1 MPIHTPCFPGGVLSD
16 HVEGGRC
23 GASLRFAPDRV
34 IAELAETGDAAA
46 PREFSIRFSECLVE
60 IGGYNGRMVF
70 CRTADRSLTLF
81 SEAAGFTRALAAAAG
96 GLLNEQLDAAAATR
110 RSAHWRGRWAM
121 LAATLLLTCCAVAG
135 VYGIRM
141 AADASIHA
149 VPLEVD
155 RQIGQQAFRLMD
167 RGGPEVHDPLLT
179 AAVQEI
185 VGRLAPHVET
195 NGLDFDVHIVDA
207 DICNAFCLPGGTI
220 VLYTGL
226 IRRAA
231 SPEEVAGVL
240 AHEMAHAAERH
251 GLRQVGQAIGLAA
264 AVNLIIGNVE
274 GLVVAGAEVF
284 KLATIN
290 SYSRVQEVDADRRGV
305 RMLSAAAIDP
315 MSLAR
320 FFETMQREAG
330 NLPAGL
336 TWLSTHPDHAA
347 RIADIREQVGSLP
360 RRKYLPFSMDWGQ
373 VRQRCDS
380 P

>member
-1 MPIHTPCFPGGVLSD
+1 
-16 HVEGGRC
+16 
-23 GASLRFAPDRV
+23 
-34 IAELAETGDAAA
+34 
-46 PREFSIRFSECLVE
+46 
-60 IGGYNGRMVF
+60 
-70 CRTADRSLTLF
+70 LF
-81 SEAAGFTRALAAAAG
+81 SETAGFPRALAAAAG
-96 GLLNEQLDAAAATR
+96 GLLDEQIQAATAKQR
-110 RSAHWRGRWAM
+110 GARWRGRWVM
-121 LAATLLLTCCAVAG
+121 LAATLLLTCFAVAS
-135 VYGIRM
+135 VYGIRK
-141 AADASIHA
+141 AADASIRA

-185 VGRLAPHVET
+185 VDRLAPHVEPD
-195 NGLDFDVHIVDA
+195 GLDFDVHIIDA

-264 AVNLIIGNVE
+264 AINLLIGNVE

-290 SYSRVQEVDADRRGV
+290 SYSRVQEADADRAGV
-305 RMLSAAAIDP
+305 RMLAAAAIDP

-330 NLPAGL
+330 NLPAAL

-347 RIADIREQVGSLP
+347 RIADIRQQVGNLP
-360 RRKYLPFSMDWGQ
+360 RREYLPFQIDWEQ

>member
-1 MPIHTPCFPGGVLSD
+1 MPIPPPCFPGGVLSD
-16 HVEGGRC
+16 QLVGGRC

-34 IAELAETGDAAA
+34 IAELPATGDAAA
-46 PREFSIRFSECLVE
+46 NREFSIRFSECLVE
-60 IGGYNGRMVF
+60 LGGYNGRMLF
-70 CRTADRSLTLF
+70 CRTADGSLTLF
-81 SEAAGFTRALAAAAG
+81 SETAGFPRALAAAAG
-96 GLLNEQLDAAAATR
+96 GLLDEQIQAATAKQR
-110 RSAHWRGRWAM
+110 GARWRGRWVM
-121 LAATLLLTCCAVAG
+121 LAATLLLTCFAVAS
-135 VYGIRM
+135 VYGIRK
-141 AADASIHA
+141 AADASIRA

-185 VGRLAPHVET
+185 VDRLAPHVEPD
-195 NGLDFDVHIVDA
+195 GLDFDVHIIDA

-264 AVNLIIGNVE
+264 AINLLIGNVE

-290 SYSRVQEVDADRRGV
+290 SYSRVQEADADRAGV
-305 RMLSAAAIDP
+305 RMLAAAAIDP

-330 NLPAGL
+330 NLPAAL

-347 RIADIREQVGSLP
+347 RIADIRQQVGNLP
-360 RRKYLPFSMDWGQ
+360 RREYIPFQIDWEQ